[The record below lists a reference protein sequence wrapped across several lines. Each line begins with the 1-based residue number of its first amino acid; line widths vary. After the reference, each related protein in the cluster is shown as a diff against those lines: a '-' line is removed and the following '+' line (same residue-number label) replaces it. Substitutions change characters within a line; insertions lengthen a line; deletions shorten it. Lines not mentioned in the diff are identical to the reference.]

1 MNAAICP
8 RCTAKPRVVGWPYCH
23 ECARAMSDRYGAI
36 ARKDQALAE
45 CDPRGKEPLDYA
57 TS

>member
-8 RCTAKPRVVGWPYCH
+8 RCTVSPRVVGWPYCH
-23 ECARAMSDRYGAI
+23 ECAWSMSDHYG
-36 ARKDQALAE
+36 
-45 CDPRGKEPLDYA
+45 PRGKEPLDYA